1 MGLLRESDREQLKNT
16 FEQLQNPVKLVF
28 FTQNLDCDYCPMTQ
42 QVLEE
47 LVGLSD
53 KIQLQTF
60 NYAIDKEQ
68 VFSYH
73 IARIPAVA
81 LVRVETRVKDGKEET
96 IERDYGIRYYGVPAG
111 YEFAS
116 LIGDVMD
123 VSRGESGLSAESKAA
138 LALLKDPLHLQVF
151 VTPT

>member
-1 MGLLRESDREQLKNT
+1 MALLKESDREHLRKQ

-28 FTQNLDCDYCPMTQ
+28 FTQALNCDYCPMTQ

-47 LVGLSD
+47 LAGLSD
-53 KIQLQTF
+53 KIQLETYNF
-60 NYAIDKEQ
+60 AIDREKVETYK
-68 VFSYH
+68 V
-73 IARIPAVA
+73 ARIPALA
-81 LVRVETRVKDGKEET
+81 IVRMETKGENGQAESY
-96 IERDYGIRYYGVPAG
+96 ERDYGIRYYGLPSG

-123 VSRGESGLSAESKAA
+123 VSRGESGLSVQSKSA
-138 LALLKDPLHLQVF
+138 LAKLREPVHFQVF